1 MLYYPL
7 HTIRVDK
14 VNFIKLST
22 LPRNWRRVL
31 QMIVATVTQN
41 YRFRMAESIWI
52 FLITNTLSLRR
63 QQILSLM
70 MIFPS
75 VDNLTCLNFE
85 GLPLRKIADFRRGKR
100 RGGEGRGG
108 RGVPD
113 DDWNGISCRLSNLL
127 LLQTPSL
134 QCLSLVWTDFDK
146 WLKAVTTRQ
155 TTNEGWLWLSSKT
168 WNSSQAKAVVPEISF
183 SAERRDP
190 RIRLPVQIG

>member
-1 MLYYPL
+1 
-7 HTIRVDK
+7 
-14 VNFIKLST
+14 
-22 LPRNWRRVL
+22 
-31 QMIVATVTQN
+31 MIVAAVTQN

-52 FLITNTLSLRR
+52 FLITKTLSLRR
-63 QQILSLM
+63 QQIVSLM

-75 VDNLTCLNFE
+75 VDNLTCLNCE

-100 RGGEGRGG
+100 RGGEER
-108 RGVPD
+108 RVPD
-113 DDWNGISCRLSNLL
+113 DDWNGISCRLSNLV

-190 RIRLPVQIG
+190 WIWLPVQID

>member
-7 HTIRVDK
+7 HTIWVDK
-14 VNFIKLST
+14 INFIKLST

-31 QMIVATVTQN
+31 QMIVAAVTQN

-63 QQILSLM
+63 QQIVSLM
-70 MIFPS
+70 MILPS
-75 VDNLTCLNFE
+75 VDNLTCLNCE
-85 GLPLRKIADFRRGKR
+85 GLPLRKIAHFRRGKR
-100 RGGEGRGG
+100 REGEG

-113 DDWNGISCRLSNLL
+113 NDWNGISCRLRDLL

-190 RIRLPVQIG
+190 WIWLPVQID

>member
-1 MLYYPL
+1 
-7 HTIRVDK
+7 
-14 VNFIKLST
+14 
-22 LPRNWRRVL
+22 
-31 QMIVATVTQN
+31 MIVAAVTQN

-52 FLITNTLSLRR
+52 FLITKTLSLRR

-75 VDNLTCLNFE
+75 VDNLTCLNCE

-100 RGGEGRGG
+100 KGGEGRGGEG

-190 RIRLPVQIG
+190 WIWLPVQID

>member
-7 HTIRVDK
+7 HAIWVDK
-14 VNFIKLST
+14 INFIKLST

-31 QMIVATVTQN
+31 QMIVAAVTQN

-75 VDNLTCLNFE
+75 VDNLTCLNCE
-85 GLPLRKIADFRRGKR
+85 GLPLRKIAHFRRGKR
-100 RGGEGRGG
+100 REGEG

-113 DDWNGISCRLSNLL
+113 NDWNGISCRLRDLL

-155 TTNEGWLWLSSKT
+155 TTNEGWLRLSSKT

-190 RIRLPVQIG
+190 WIWLPVQID

>member
-1 MLYYPL
+1 MLYYPR

-14 VNFIKLST
+14 INLIRLST

-31 QMIVATVTQN
+31 QMIVAAVTQN

-52 FLITNTLSLRR
+52 FLITKTLSLRR
-63 QQILSLM
+63 QQIVSLM

-75 VDNLTCLNFE
+75 VDNLTCLNCE

-100 RGGEGRGG
+100 RGGEG

-190 RIRLPVQIG
+190 WIWLPVQID

>member
-1 MLYYPL
+1 
-7 HTIRVDK
+7 
-14 VNFIKLST
+14 
-22 LPRNWRRVL
+22 
-31 QMIVATVTQN
+31 MIVAAVTQN

-52 FLITNTLSLRR
+52 FLITKTLSLRR
-63 QQILSLM
+63 QQILSLV

-75 VDNLTCLNFE
+75 VDNLTCLNCE
-85 GLPLRKIADFRRGKR
+85 GLPLRKIAHFRRGKR
-100 RGGEGRGG
+100 KEGEG

-190 RIRLPVQIG
+190 WIWLPVQID

>member
-7 HTIRVDK
+7 HTIWVDK
-14 VNFIKLST
+14 INFIKLST

-31 QMIVATVTQN
+31 QMIVAAVTQN

-75 VDNLTCLNFE
+75 VDNLTCLNCE
-85 GLPLRKIADFRRGKR
+85 GLPLRKIAHFRRGKR
-100 RGGEGRGG
+100 REGEG

-113 DDWNGISCRLSNLL
+113 NDWNGISCRLRDLL

-155 TTNEGWLWLSSKT
+155 TTNEGWLRLSSKT

-190 RIRLPVQIG
+190 WIWLPVQID